1 MRITLDHNALTRSAS
16 ALNRHF
22 SAERINDFILKA
34 ISLAG
39 GYMDRMEWDGAELI
53 DVRTGWSRS
62 SVLALTFRR
71 QDGVEEMAVDVSES
85 GGASVR
91 REMDPA

>member
-1 MRITLDHNALTRSAS
+1 MKITLDHNALTRAAS
-16 ALNRHF
+16 ALRKHF
-22 SAERINDFILKA
+22 GDDKIDGFILKA

-39 GYMDRMEWDGAELI
+39 GYMDRMEWDGADLI
-53 DVRTGWSRS
+53 DVRTEWSRS
-62 SVLALTFRR
+62 SVLAMTFRR
-71 QDGVEEMAVDVSES
+71 QDGVEEMAVDVSET

>member
-1 MRITLDHNALTRSAS
+1 MKITLDHNALTRAAS
-16 ALNRHF
+16 ALRKHF
-22 SAERINDFILKA
+22 GDDKIDGFILKA

-39 GYMDRMEWDGAELI
+39 GYMDRMEWDGADLI
-53 DVRTGWSRS
+53 DVRTESRS
-62 SVLALTFRR
+62 SVLAMTFRR
-71 QDGVEEMAVDVSES
+71 QNGVEEMAVDVSET